1 MSIRLQSRNEEKL
14 IPRKLFLFL
23 IFFSY
28 IILWITVSYQF
39 FAKKILVFVLIY
51 RNLCIFATAKQK

>member
-1 MSIRLQSRNEEKL
+1 MYVDFSYQTRKRG
-14 IPRKLFLFL
+14 KLFQFL

-51 RNLCIFATAKQK
+51 RNLCIFATAKRK